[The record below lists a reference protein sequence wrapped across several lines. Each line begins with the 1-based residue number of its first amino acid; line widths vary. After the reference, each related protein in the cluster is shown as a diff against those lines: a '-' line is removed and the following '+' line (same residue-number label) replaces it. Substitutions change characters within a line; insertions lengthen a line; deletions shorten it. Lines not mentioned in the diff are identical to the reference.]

1 MSDPAA
7 TDASESDAGGT
18 MSAVVVES
26 LDGPDAARLRA
37 FPVPVG
43 AHHRADG
50 QRVLIDVRAAGVSP
64 IDALQSRGAYQYGTE
79 PPYVAGSEVAGV
91 VREADPASGLSAGDR
106 VAGVVFWGGLAERCL
121 IAPRYT
127 IRVPESVP
135 FAEAAAVYLNYT
147 TAWYALHRAGAAPGR
162 TVLIHGAAG
171 GVGTAVLDLAPHFG
185 VNVVAVVSTAAKAE
199 FARSAG
205 AWAVV
210 RSDGDWLTEVR
221 ELTAGHG
228 VDVVLDP
235 VGGERFTDSLRALR
249 VGGIL
254 VVIGFVGGSIPE
266 LRVNRLLLRN
276 LTVTGISA
284 DTMDAEH
291 PGTLAMVTHAVQGL
305 LDEGRLHPVIGARLP
320 FERAAESLALVE
332 RGEVIGKIVVDVTS

>member
-7 TDASESDAGGT
+7 ADPSGPAAGGS
-18 MSAVVVES
+18 MSAVVVER
-26 LDGPDAARLRA
+26 LAGPGAARRRS
-37 FPVPVG
+37 FPVPQG
-43 AHHRADG
+43 AHPRADG
-50 QRVLIDVRAAGVSP
+50 QRVLVDVHAAGLSP

-79 PPYVAGSEVAGV
+79 PPYVAGSEVAGL
-91 VREADPASGLSAGDR
+91 VREADPESGLVPGDR
-106 VAGVVFWGGLAERCL
+106 VAGVVFWGGLAEQCL
-121 IAPRYT
+121 IAPRYAV
-127 IRVPESVP
+127 RVPESMP
-135 FAEAAAVYLNYT
+135 FAEAAAVYLNYS
-147 TAWYALHRAGAAPGR
+147 TAWYALHRAGAAAGQ
-162 TVLIHGAAG
+162 TVLVHGAAG
-171 GVGTAVLDLAPHFG
+171 GVGAAVLDLAPHFG
-185 VNVVAVVSTAAKAE
+185 VKVVAVVSTAAKAE
-199 FARSAG
+199 FARGAG

-210 RSDGDWLTEVR
+210 RSGDDWLAEVR
-221 ELTAGHG
+221 ALTDGHG

-235 VGGERFTDSLRALR
+235 VGGDRFTDSLRALR

-291 PGTLAMVTHAVQGL
+291 PGTLARVTGAVQRL

-320 FERAAESLALVE
+320 FDRGADALALVE
-332 RGEVIGKIVVDVTS
+332 RGEVIGKIVVDLSS

>member
-7 TDASESDAGGT
+7 ADPTGSAAGGS
-18 MSAVVVES
+18 MRAVVVEG
-26 LDGPDAARLRA
+26 LDGPGAARLRD

-43 AHHRADG
+43 AHPRADG
-50 QRVLIDVRAAGVSP
+50 QRVLVDVHAAGLSP

-91 VREADPASGLSAGDR
+91 VREADPASGLRPGDR
-106 VAGVVFWGGLAERCL
+106 VGGVVFWGGLAEQCL
-121 IAPRYT
+121 IAPRYA
-127 IRVPESVP
+127 IRMPESLP
-135 FAEAAAVYLNYT
+135 FDQAAAVYLNYT
-147 TAWYALHRAGAAPGR
+147 TAWYALHRAGAAPGQ

-171 GVGTAVLDLAPHFG
+171 GVGAAVLDLAPEFG
-185 VNVVAVVSTAAKAE
+185 VTVIAVVSTDAKAA
-199 FARSAG
+199 FARDAG
-205 AWAVV
+205 AWQVV
-210 RSDGDWLTEVR
+210 RSGGDWLAEVR
-221 ELTAGHG
+221 ALTGGHG
-228 VDVVLDP
+228 VDAVLDP
-235 VGGERFTDSLRALR
+235 VGGDRFTDSLRALR

-291 PGTLAMVTHAVQGL
+291 PGTLAMVTDAVQQL
-305 LDEGRLHPVIGARLP
+305 LDEGRLRPVIGARMP
-320 FERAAESLALVE
+320 FDRAAEALALVE
-332 RGEVIGKIVVDVTS
+332 RGEVIGKIVVDVTP